1 MRSYEKKMPIFTR
14 FWDQKGNEILYLY
27 TSKYLSPI
35 AYSYTLVASAG
46 GKK

>member
-1 MRSYEKKMPIFTR
+1 MPIFTGL
-14 FWDQKGNEILYLY
+14 WDQKGNEILYLY